1 MSKFEIDIKKRVK
14 ESDAYSDLM
23 SDISDEEVK
32 EIDEML
38 KDYISD
44 LQFVV
49 NLVAKKV
56 ANSQADDIIA
66 DLDIAIGGTGVKK
79 DA

>member
-1 MSKFEIDIKKRVK
+1 
-14 ESDAYSDLM
+14 M

>member
-14 ESDAYSDLM
+14 ESDAYSDIM